1 MKYPV
6 DGIPQAP
13 PPPPRKTTNGSG
25 QNNRLL
31 ERLSAVYSAVMQLSE
46 QGYTVESIDVNTER
60 PKLVVLPDSQG
71 KPLAAGAVIGA
82 KRACG
87 CFVFWVAPA
96 CGAELTGE
104 TA

>member
-1 MKYPV
+1 MTSGPHL
-6 DGIPQAP
+6 PPAP
-13 PPPPRKTTNGSG
+13 PNPHRKNPNASV
-25 QNNRLL
+25 L

-46 QGYTVESIDVNTER
+46 QGYTVESIDVNTDR
-60 PKLVVLPDSQG
+60 PKLVVLPGSQG
-71 KPLAAGAVIGA
+71 KPLAAGEVIGA

-104 TA
+104 MA

>member
-1 MKYPV
+1 MNTGLHLTPAS
-6 DGIPQAP
+6 PNAHH
-13 PPPPRKTTNGSG
+13 
-25 QNNRLL
+25 NNLNVSVL

-46 QGYTVESIDVNTER
+46 QGYTVESIDVNAER
-60 PKLVVLPDSQG
+60 PKLVVLPDNQG
-71 KPLAAGAVIGA
+71 KPLAAGEVIGA